1 MIVHSSML
9 AVAVSVF
16 ASVAMA
22 ADYEP
27 RVFKNA
33 AEQKLNYQILTPK
46 GYDATGT
53 EKYPLVLF
61 LHGAGERG
69 DDNVAQLKHC
79 TKKFLEP
86 ENRDKYPCFV
96 MVPQCPTDKKWVEV
110 DWSAD
115 KHDQPEKPDET
126 MQLVLDTLAS
136 LQNEFRVDDRR
147 LYVSGLS
154 MGGYGTW
161 DLAARYPDR
170 IAAAAPICGGGDEK
184 MAARLSKLPL
194 WVFHGDQDTAVKPE
208 RSRNM
213 IAAIEKAG
221 GKPKYTEFKGVGH
234 NSWDPAYADPALLA
248 WMFAQRLPSKK

>member
-1 MIVHSSML
+1 
-9 AVAVSVF
+9 
-16 ASVAMA
+16 MA
-22 ADYEP
+22 DDYAP

-33 AEQKLNYQILTPK
+33 ADQKLNYQVLTPK
-46 GYDATGT
+46 GYDAKGT

-96 MVPQCPTDKKWVEV
+96 MVPQCPTGKKWVEV

-115 KHDQPEKPDET
+115 KHDQPEKPGET
-126 MQLVLDTLAS
+126 MQLVLETLAS
-136 LQNEFRVDDRR
+136 LQKEFRVDDRR

-170 IAAAAPICGGGDEK
+170 FAAAAPICGGGDEK
-184 MAARLSKLPL
+184 MATRLSKLPL

-234 NSWDPAYADPALLA
+234 NSWDPAYADPALLE
-248 WMFAQRLPSKK
+248 WMFAQRLPK